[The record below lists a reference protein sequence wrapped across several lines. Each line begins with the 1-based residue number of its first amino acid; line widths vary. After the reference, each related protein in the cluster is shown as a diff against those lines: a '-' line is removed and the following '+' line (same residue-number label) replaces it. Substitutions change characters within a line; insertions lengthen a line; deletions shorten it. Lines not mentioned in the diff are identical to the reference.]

1 MAIIKIESGPSA
13 GGGGNLPPGGVA
25 GDLIVKD
32 SATPNDASWTSFS
45 QYLNDYGY
53 TVPEYASDEA
63 AIAAG
68 LTVGDFYCT
77 APNHVT
83 LPGGLLKKIQ

>member
-1 MAIIKIESGPSA
+1 MAAIKITSTSSSS
-13 GGGGNLPPGGVA
+13 GGGLPSGGVA
-25 GDLIVKD
+25 GDIIVKD
-32 SATPNDASWTSFS
+32 SASPGDASWYSFS

-53 TVPEYASDEA
+53 TIPEYSSDEA

-77 APNHVT
+77 APNHVA
-83 LPGGLLKKIQ
+83 LPGGILKKIQ